1 LRILDAGLKLRRGNR
16 TFLYF
21 NRDKETEKPL
31 QDEKK
36 DDASTL
42 PPDDRVLVLISAA
55 FPFIASQP
63 VGFFQ
68 FLFFLTLFR
77 GVFFQGLQKPFPC
90 DILLYFKI
98 F

>member
-1 LRILDAGLKLRRGNR
+1 LKLRRGNR

-77 GVFFQGLQKPFPC
+77 GVFFQGLQRPFIY
-90 DILLYFKI
+90 DILLYI
-98 F
+98 